1 MHPNGLTYFNGG
13 NVGIGTT
20 SATQKLEVWG
30 ANSAPGTSGTAADGI
45 LRLQP
50 TGSNAMV
57 DFGMVTSNA
66 YAWIQ
71 PRDRSNYATNF
82 NLSLNPNGGRVGI
95 GTTNPVSILSIG
107 ANNTT
112 MPTDGGI
119 SLGSD
124 QATLQ
129 MLHSNWGSGYGSKIY
144 GKDDGNGET
153 SFRIATRH
161 GVSTWT
167 DRVYLSTQTGNVG
180 IGTNTPGNKLDIAAS
195 NRQLRL
201 TDTDDSKFWQLS
213 ASSNALAFRYQEGLA
228 DEKLAMWMTSNGDV
242 GVGTSSPTQKLEV
255 WGANSAPGTSGTAA
269 DGILRLQPVGSDA
282 MVDFGMVTS
291 GAYAWI
297 QPRNRSN
304 YATNFNLS
312 LNPNGGNVGIG
323 TTTPSYKLQV
333 NTVASGKA
341 GYFQTTGSWQAIDFS
356 SDGGTTKGSL
366 AAAGGNIYLGKSDVG
381 TDPKITVNITNGNVG
396 IGTTSPGAKL
406 HVEGGNVWIGQKT
419 VQYTGP
425 DTYKLNVFGNVR
437 ADEIVV
443 NTNGADFVFEEGYKL
458 PSLDEVEKHIKTQK
472 HLPGIASAADMQ
484 ANGVGISELQ
494 TKLLQK
500 VEELTL
506 YVIQLKKENEELR
519 RMIQY

>member
-1 MHPNGLTYFNGG
+1 MITFEYIAGHAGVLR
-13 NVGIGTT
+13 
-20 SATQKLEVWG
+20 
-30 ANSAPGTSGTAADGI
+30 SG
-45 LRLQP
+45 
-50 TGSNAMV
+50 
-57 DFGMVTSNA
+57 
-66 YAWIQ
+66 
-71 PRDRSNYATNF
+71 
-82 NLSLNPNGGRVGI
+82 
-95 GTTNPVSILSIG
+95 
-107 ANNTT
+107 
-112 MPTDGGI
+112 
-119 SLGSD
+119 
-124 QATLQ
+124 
-129 MLHSNWGSGYGSKIY
+129 
-144 GKDDGNGET
+144 
-153 SFRIATRH
+153 H

-341 GYFQTTGSWQAIDFS
+341 GYFQTTGSY
-356 SDGGTTKGSL
+356 
-366 AAAGGNIYLGKSDVG
+366 AA
-381 TDPKITVNITNGNVG
+381 
-396 IGTTSPGAKL
+396 
-406 HVEGGNVWIGQKT
+406 
-419 VQYTGP
+419 
-425 DTYKLNVFGNVR
+425 
-437 ADEIVV
+437 
-443 NTNGADFVFEEGYKL
+443 
-458 PSLDEVEKHIKTQK
+458 
-472 HLPGIASAADMQ
+472 
-484 ANGVGISELQ
+484 
-494 TKLLQK
+494 
-500 VEELTL
+500 
-506 YVIQLKKENEELR
+506 
-519 RMIQY
+519 